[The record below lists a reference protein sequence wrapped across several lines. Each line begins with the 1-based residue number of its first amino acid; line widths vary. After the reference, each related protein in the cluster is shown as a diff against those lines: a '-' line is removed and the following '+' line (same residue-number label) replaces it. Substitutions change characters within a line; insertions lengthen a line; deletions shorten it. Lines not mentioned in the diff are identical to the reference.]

1 MMNIIKQIRQAIA
14 KRSEYNRTVFEIS
27 HLSREMALDLGI
39 FREDAHKIA
48 HSHVYG

>member
-1 MMNIIKQIRQAIA
+1 MMNIINQIRTAFA
-14 KRSEYNRTVFEIS
+14 KRNEYNRTVYEIS

-39 FREDAHKIA
+39 FREDAQKIA